1 MRRLR
6 DNQGA
11 TSTGMFHVEHFGSEP
26 QRLMFHV
33 EHQRRS
39 LSPVASRR
47 PGVCGDGSPTP
58 SNPSKLRQISINRC
72 ALAYP
77 KLCWVCCIDCL
88 RNRLCSTWNIN
99 PHKPRH
105 PIPDGFNNLDEWLHS
120 SHFYNR
126 EDAAVTAFNSQAGSF
141 TTYY

>member
-77 KLCWVCCIDCL
+77 KLCWVCCIDCP
-88 RNRLCSTWNIN
+88 RNRLCSTWNTKRPYGSNSGRLQQPSTNGYI
-99 PHKPRH
+99 H
-105 PIPDGFNNLDEWLHS
+105 PTS
-120 SHFYNR
+120 
-126 EDAAVTAFNSQAGSF
+126 
-141 TTYY
+141 TTERTPQ